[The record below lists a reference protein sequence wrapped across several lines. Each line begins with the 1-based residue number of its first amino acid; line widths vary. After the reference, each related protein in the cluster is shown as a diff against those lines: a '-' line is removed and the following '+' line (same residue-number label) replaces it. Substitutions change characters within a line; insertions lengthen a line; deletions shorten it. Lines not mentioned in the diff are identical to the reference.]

1 LVEYNIDKEY
11 DSDLLDI
18 ENQQEQHQRQLR
30 INYDSIKRN
39 TRGKQHTISCLRT
52 LATDKSD
59 ISNRRRRRRMKD
71 RRCTSKGIPFK
82 YMIPI

>member
-18 ENQQEQHQRQLR
+18 ENQQEQQHQLR

-59 ISNRRRRRRMKD
+59 ISNRRRRRMKD

>member
-18 ENQQEQHQRQLR
+18 ENQQEQQHQLR

-59 ISNRRRRRRMKD
+59 ISNRRRRRMKD
-71 RRCTSKGIPFK
+71 RWCTSKGIPFK